1 MKGAVY
7 LKRVSTNMPTHF
19 HEWHISGEGW
29 KERIM
34 KAERKKKTSVAGGDK
49 KASES
54 KTRALWPRPSRGVTL
69 RAASCHLSRT
79 KCSSQTPQ
87 RSSQEGPC
95 KKAKSAFFPKRWWNL
110 SAQHCH
116 WGRAVPETFISCGA
130 HHVFSADLSN
140 ALGLAQRPTNSHS
153 SHELGWKRC
162 QELCVSIPCPCCCDR
177 PWLLLI
183 ARPGCSSKEQQIPQ
197 MNTQIQCGGNQV
209 QSQNKLGV
217 YISFLSPEQ
226 WLSSGGK
233 VRFARKHEPL
243 SVIISYNKVSRG
255 TRRLFRA
262 LLQILVP
269 TKSNVRQTLTCVFKN
284 KEQFAGLLT
293 SFFPSKPRN
302 QHILFPLLLQQLWA

>member
-1 MKGAVY
+1 MKGAIY

-19 HEWHISGEGW
+19 HEWHLSGEGW

-49 KASES
+49 KAPES

-79 KCSSQTPQ
+79 KCSSQTPAAFQ
-87 RSSQEGPC
+87 PGGALQKGKKRFLPKALVKCECTTLPLRKSCARNLHQLWSSSCIFSWFVKCTWFGSTPNKLPFLPWTGME
-95 KKAKSAFFPKRWWNL
+95 
-110 SAQHCH
+110 
-116 WGRAVPETFISCGA
+116 AVPGA
-130 HHVFSADLSN
+130 
-140 ALGLAQRPTNSHS
+140 
-153 SHELGWKRC
+153 
-162 QELCVSIPCPCCCDR
+162 LCFHPVS
-177 PWLLLI
+177 LLLWQALI
-183 ARPGCSSKEQQIPQ
+183 ARPGCSSKEQQTPQ

-217 YISFLSPEQ
+217 HISFLSPEQ

-243 SVIISYNKVSRG
+243 SIIISYNKVSRG